1 MVEPYTNARSE
12 HKKVEPL
19 PTTREHLQGGRTK
32 GETLQET
39 EKQKLNGNK
48 RRPQQDL
55 IKRRVRERM

>member
-19 PTTREHLQGGRTK
+19 PTTREHLQGCRTK

-39 EKQKLNGNK
+39 EKQKLN
-48 RRPQQDL
+48 
-55 IKRRVRERM
+55 